1 MYVQHAGDQWWMVK
15 GLKLM
20 AVPAKHWVTAC
31 YSHPT
36 VPKKWDYSVC
46 DIKLEVVDCWSC
58 PDKWFT
64 SASLTSW
71 VHHWYIMGTSYIPVW
86 SSIITVV
93 IDPSSCRRQL
103 CGATRFSTE
112 WRPWGPCNAM
122 GRGGSQSG
130 RVGDANGIC
139 VAHSSRFGG
148 FTCRFFRVFI
158 HARVGIFVFIQIQDF
173 WICFNSC
180 GITRCDL

>member
-1 MYVQHAGDQWWMVK
+1 MWHQTWGCWL
-15 GLKLM
+15 LKLS
-20 AVPAKHWVTAC
+20 WQ
-31 YSHPT
+31 
-36 VPKKWDYSVC
+36 
-46 DIKLEVVDCWSC
+46 
-58 PDKWFT
+58 WFT

-112 WRPWGPCNAM
+112 WRPWGPGNAM

-148 FTCRFFRVFI
+148 FTCRFFEFSFMRGLLSLYSFKF
-158 HARVGIFVFIQIQDF
+158 RIFEFVSIREELHVAIFSF
-173 WICFNSC
+173 F
-180 GITRCDL
+180 